1 MRQKLIIF
9 VLLFA
14 VGFMIFDR
22 ASAWLYLPDPDS
34 RAVVIYTTSRCI
46 YCKQLRHFLKSQKI
60 PYTEHDVEFS
70 ISGIMGF
77 WALKGR
83 GVPITVIG
91 PEVIY
96 GVDLET
102 TRQYLSEAGYKL
114 STLTNQEKQ
123 NSLSLQAKE

>member
-1 MRQKLIIF
+1 MRQKLIFFI
-9 VLLFA
+9 LLFA
-14 VGFMIFDR
+14 VGLLIFDR

-34 RAVVIYTTSRCI
+34 RAVIIYTTARCI
-46 YCKQLRHFLKSQKI
+46 YCKQLRQFLNSQKI
-60 PYTEHDVEFS
+60 PYTERDVEFS

-96 GVDLET
+96 GFDLET
-102 TRQYLSEAGYKL
+102 TREYLSEAGYKL
-114 STLTNQEKQ
+114 RAFTN
-123 NSLSLQAKE
+123 